1 VEGPAG
7 MPCQPLAHLRML
19 VGSVVVDDGV
29 DRLLDRYLRLDG
41 IEEADEL
48 LVPVALHVAADDG
61 TVEDVESSEQRGRTV
76 AFVVVGHRSST
87 ARLHRQTGLGAVERL
102 DLAHMG
108 ICGSRCSIQDA
119 MVNLR
124 SSLLRIQ
131 GLSPFA

>member
-1 VEGPAG
+1 MAWIDFWTGTCAS
-7 MPCQPLAHLRML
+7 MALRKRMN
-19 VGSVVVDDGV
+19 SWY
-29 DRLLDRYLRLDG
+29 RWRC
-41 IEEADEL
+41 
-48 LVPVALHVAADDG
+48 HVAADDG
-61 TVEDVESSEQRGRTV
+61 TVEDVKSSEQRGRTV

>member
-1 VEGPAG
+1 MA
-7 MPCQPLAHLRML
+7 M
-19 VGSVVVDDGV
+19 
-29 DRLLDRYLRLDG
+29 
-41 IEEADEL
+41 
-48 LVPVALHVAADDG
+48 ALHVAADDG
-61 TVEDVESSEQRGRTV
+61 AVEHVEGCEQRGGAV
-76 AFVVVGHRSST
+76 AFVVVGHRPGT
-87 ARLHRQTGLGAVERL
+87 ALLHRQPRLGAVKGL